1 MKRNT
6 IKWMATA
13 LFIVLVSPTVNPDGH
28 LSPAIVGDYDYGEK
42 IAKKAYGR
50 GCLGWHSISKFQG
63 SNSEEML
70 ERILESWHIS
80 SFTDEDLR
88 DLSVYLSTKA
98 NQEQFNGGAQLS
110 WLECLLD
117 TQEVG
122 GSSPPA
128 PTDSTSKNFKKSDF

>member
-6 IKWMATA
+6 IKWMTVA
-13 LFIVLVSPTVNPDGH
+13 LFIAIVPLNLKADGH
-28 LSPAIVGDYDYGEK
+28 LSPPIVGDYDYGEK

-50 GCLGWHSISKFQG
+50 GCLGCHSISKFQG

-88 DLSVYLSTKA
+88 DLSVYLSIKA
-98 NQEQFNGGAQLS
+98 NQE
-110 WLECLLD
+110 
-117 TQEVG
+117 
-122 GSSPPA
+122 
-128 PTDSTSKNFKKSDF
+128 